1 MHTVHYVIHSYGL
14 IPEVELFV
22 DSDSAKK
29 YWIGAFGDLP
39 HDYDGKTPEES
50 FEIGFAHWH
59 ETELRLGSHTYHS
72 KTNHTITPF
81 TVFQWLQ
88 VEEMV
93 ATISNDQQLGK
104 EIRDFYRRL
113 TK

>member
-1 MHTVHYVIHSYGL
+1 MLTVHYVIHSYGL
-14 IPEVELFV
+14 IPEVELFM

-59 ETELRLGSHTYHS
+59 ETEMRLGSHTFDGS
-72 KTNHTITPF
+72 S
-81 TVFQWLQ
+81 QLLQ
-88 VEEMV
+88 VQEMV
-93 ATISNDQQLGK
+93 ATTSNDQQLGK
-104 EIRDFYRRL
+104 VIRDFYRRL
-113 TK
+113 NK